1 MANKKA
7 AKLGSLTRTFLSTA
21 KDMYAGGVMS
31 KRAHQK
37 ITLRHLG
44 GAAQP
49 AAKPLTGKQMRAL
62 RDRENISQA
71 VLAHHLHVTVGYVSQ
86 LERDEKRLIPGL
98 EISLNSPEE
107 HGSSVR

>member
-7 AKLGSLTRTFLSTA
+7 AKLGSLTRTILSTA
-21 KDMYAGGVMS
+21 RDMYAGGVMS

-49 AAKPLTGKQMRAL
+49 AAKPLTGKQIRAL
-62 RDRENISQA
+62 RDRENISRPC
-71 VLAHHLHVTVGYVSQ
+71 LRTTFM
-86 LERDEKRLIPGL
+86 
-98 EISLNSPEE
+98 
-107 HGSSVR
+107 